1 MDLDDLKKL
10 HDKAFDAN
18 QDTRD
23 KASDDL
29 VFYWVTQWDDSLLSE
44 SQLQYRGE
52 FNILRKAGRD
62 LIGNLRANTFQVDF
76 EPKDHNRE
84 DGAELMDG
92 IYRSSDNENASI
104 EAYNNSMQET
114 IVCGVGAW
122 ELYTEYET
130 NALGDEKQTIKRR
143 PLYEA
148 NNNVFWDPNSKL
160 LDRSDAKY
168 CSILE
173 SYSEDGFREE
183 VARLKGISPE
193 DVDISNFD
201 TPNESYAFPWV
212 CENSVYYIVRFYHC
226 EKVIEKNIYLTDPMG
241 SELVVRDFEL
251 AKIEDDLLDSG
262 FEITGEKSVE
272 RKVVTLYYATG
283 SEIIKEF
290 RVAGPNIPVVPFFG
304 ETQYVEGQMNYE
316 GITRLAKDPQRLRN
330 FQLSYLADIV
340 SRSPR
345 QKPIYYAGQIAG
357 FEHMYSENG
366 ADSNYPYLL
375 QNETDANGNPY
386 PMGAAGVTPDQPIP
400 QALAASIDLTRQAI
414 EDVANSGVPQEIMD
428 TELSGKAVK
437 LLQSKIDEQWYVYR
451 DNYKHAKR
459 RDGVVY
465 AGMASEVIDT
475 PREVS
480 ITLPDGSRERA
491 QVMDLIVDKETGE
504 IVPVN
509 DITGL
514 EFDVYTEVG
523 TSYANKKEET
533 LDRLAE
539 MSQEVAATDPA
550 MHKILSLKRM
560 ALLDGVDMQD
570 VKDYAKSQLLIMGI
584 SKPQNEEEEAILA
597 QHAQQQQ
604 TPDAA
609 MVLAMAEQGKAQ
621 AQQMKAQADIIK
633 MQSDIQNQEAKTQ
646 IDAFKAQTDRF
657 STQVDAQKVGADI
670 DYTRTKAL
678 GQQIDNIQKGM
689 NPLRGSASG
698 AI

>member
-1 MDLDDLKKL
+1 MDLEQLKKL
-10 HDKAFDAN
+10 HDKAYQAN
-18 QDTRD
+18 QVTRD

-29 VFYWVTQWDDSLLSE
+29 VFYWVTQWDDNLLSE

-76 EPKDHNRE
+76 EPRDESRD
-84 DGAELMDG
+84 DGGDLMDG
-92 IYRSSDNENASI
+92 IYRTTEHDNTSI
-104 EAYNNSMQET
+104 EAYNNGMQET
-114 IVCGVGAW
+114 VVCGVGAW

-130 NALGDEKQTIKRR
+130 NALGDERQVIKRR

-148 NNNVFWDPNSKL
+148 NNNVFWDPNSQL

-168 CSILE
+168 CSVLAA
-173 SYSEDGFREE
+173 YSEDGFREE
-183 VARLKGISPE
+183 VARLQGIPAE
-193 DVDISNFD
+193 DVDVSNFK

-212 CENSVYYIVRFYHC
+212 WENSVYYIARFYYC
-226 EKVIEKNIYLTDPMG
+226 ETVTEKNIYLTDPMG
-241 SELVVRDFEL
+241 NELIVRDFEL
-251 AKIEDDLLDSG
+251 AKIEDDVLDSG

-272 RKVVTLYYATG
+272 RKKVTLYYASG
-283 SEIIKEF
+283 SEIIKEY
-290 RVAGPNIPVVPFFG
+290 RVAGSNIPVVPFFG
-304 ETQYVEGQMNYE
+304 ETQYVEGQMSYE

-345 QKPIYYAGQIAG
+345 VKPIYYTGQIAG
-357 FEHMYSENG
+357 FEHMYEENG
-366 ADSNYPYLL
+366 IDNNYPYML
-375 QNETDANGNPY
+375 QNEVDANGNQY
-386 PMGAAGVTPDQPIP
+386 PLGAVGMTPDQPIP
-400 QALAASIDLTRQAI
+400 QALAASIDITRQAI

-428 TELSGKAVK
+428 TDLSGKAVK

-475 PREVS
+475 PREVT
-480 ITLPDGSRERA
+480 ITKPDGTREKA
-491 QVMDLIVDKETGE
+491 KVMDMVVDKESGQ
-504 IVPVN
+504 IVPIN

-514 EFDVYTEVG
+514 EFDVYSEVG
-523 TSYANKKEET
+523 HSYANKKEET

-560 ALLDGVDMQD
+560 ALMDGVDMQD
-570 VKDYAKSQLLIMGI
+570 VKDYAKKQLLIMGI
-584 SKPQNEEEEAILA
+584 TEPQTEEEIKMLQA
-597 QHAQQQQ
+597 QAQQAQE
-604 TPDAA
+604 PDAA

-621 AQQMKAQADIIK
+621 AQQMKAQSDLAK
-633 MQSDIQNQEAKTQ
+633 TQADIQNNNAQTQ
-646 IDAFKAQTDRF
+646 IDGFKAQTDRM
-657 STQVDAQKVGADI
+657 SMQVDAQKVGAEI
-670 DYTRTKAL
+670 DYTRTKTL
-678 GQQIDNIQKGM
+678 GQQIDNITKSV
-689 NPLRGSASG
+689 NPLRGSA
-698 AI
+698 A